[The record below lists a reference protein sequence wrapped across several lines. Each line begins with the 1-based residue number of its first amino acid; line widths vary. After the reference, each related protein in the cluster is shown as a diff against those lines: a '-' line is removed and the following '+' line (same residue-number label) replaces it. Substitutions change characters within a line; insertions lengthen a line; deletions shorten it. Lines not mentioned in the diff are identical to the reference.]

1 MYNFIRKIAK
11 MGGVICI
18 ICNTNLSAQL
28 RMDTAGNIG
37 VGTLVNPPVK
47 LQIKGNVVI
56 SDIETLNVNQSHA
69 MIRGF
74 SEFDKPSYSWYND
87 QETGM
92 AHFGLGKLGF
102 KINGGAQVQISEKT
116 FRISPP
122 GSQPMPGNSYRMY
135 VTGDNKQDLALF
147 NAFHDVNKG
156 YGVHVLSNQR
166 ATKCF
171 AAGIRKETV
180 GDEGGT
186 LIYEDRIEIYATGDV
201 RTDGDYYSKGSIIL
215 TSDSILKNNIQPLN
229 MAGKA
234 RLIDSYKFTWKSDS
248 NNVEKYGF
256 IAQQV
261 QNIAPEMVE
270 IVQVDSSTNVLSIN
284 LLGMVSLLY
293 EDHKLLTQQM
303 DSLKQNT
310 QPLNQRID
318 SLVTV
323 VNDLTILLATCCS
336 QNQARIANPNN
347 YNLGTIEEIN
357 PNLTSPKVEGQMN
370 LTSKEEKGQINL
382 LAKLYN
388 NRPNPFS
395 ERTEIPYFVPEGKNA
410 SLWITDMN
418 GKKLMS
424 WTLKT
429 GDGVQIMENHALSA
443 GIYLYSLVVNGEVV
457 DTKKMTI
464 E

>member
-1 MYNFIRKIAK
+1 MELKLKAYSPSTDYLFEY
-11 MGGVICI
+11 
-18 ICNTNLSAQL
+18 
-28 RMDTAGNIG
+28 
-37 VGTLVNPPVK
+37 GTL
-47 LQIKGNVVI
+47 
-56 SDIETLNVNQSHA
+56 
-69 MIRGF
+69 
-74 SEFDKPSYSWYND
+74 
-87 QETGM
+87 
-92 AHFGLGKLGF
+92 
-102 KINGGAQVQISEKT
+102 
-116 FRISPP
+116 
-122 GSQPMPGNSYRMY
+122 
-135 VTGDNKQDLALF
+135 
-147 NAFHDVNKG
+147 
-156 YGVHVLSNQR
+156 
-166 ATKCF
+166 
-171 AAGIRKETV
+171 
-180 GDEGGT
+180 
-186 LIYEDRIEIYATGDV
+186 
-201 RTDGDYYSKGSIIL
+201 
-215 TSDSILKNNIQPLN
+215 ILKNNIQPLN